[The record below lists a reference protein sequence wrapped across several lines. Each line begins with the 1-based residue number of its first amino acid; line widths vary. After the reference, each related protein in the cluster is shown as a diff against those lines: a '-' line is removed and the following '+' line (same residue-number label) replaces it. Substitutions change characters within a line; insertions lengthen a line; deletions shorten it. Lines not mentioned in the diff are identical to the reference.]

1 MNQDRILRI
10 VKTQRDFFQTG
21 ETLPLLGRLCALRQL
36 RDAILSM
43 QGDIARALY
52 EDLGK
57 SATESHLSEISL
69 ALSELRFFLRHLGRL
84 TKVRSVP
91 SSLAQLPGRAEIIP
105 CPRGCV
111 LVISPWN
118 YPFLLAISPAIAAIA
133 AGNTVIL
140 KPSEYAPATARVL
153 HRIFSRALLPALGAL
168 VPGRAAETQLLL
180 DQPFDHIFYTGGAKV
195 GRIVMEKA
203 AAHLTP
209 LTLEL
214 GGKSP
219 CIVDET
225 ANITLAARRIVFGKF
240 LNCGQT
246 CVAPDY
252 LLVQES
258 VQGALLSA
266 LRREIRSQYSEK
278 PLDNPDYG
286 RIVNQRHFDRLLALI
301 DPKKLALGGASNPD
315 TLQISP
321 TVLCGVT
328 SDDLVMQEEIFGP
341 ILPII
346 SYQHIDDA
354 VAEIASRPH
363 PLALYLFSEDAET
376 QRRLMQRMSFGGGCI
391 NDTILHLTSLH
402 LPFGG
407 VGESGMGAYHG
418 KAGFDVFTHYKSVL
432 TQSTLFDFPLRY
444 APYTSQKSRLL
455 RYLLR

>member
-43 QGDIARALY
+43 QDDIQSALF

-84 TKVRSVP
+84 TKVRAVP
-91 SSLAQLPGRAEIIP
+91 SSLAQLPGKAEIIP

-118 YPFLLAISPAIAAIA
+118 YPFLLTLQPAIAAIA

-153 HRIFSRALLPALGAL
+153 HKILSRALPPALCAL
-168 VPGRAAETQLLL
+168 VPGKAEETQLLL
-180 DQPFDHIFYTGGAKV
+180 AQQFDHIFYTGGATV

-203 AAHLTP
+203 AVHLTP

-225 ANITLAARRIVFGKF
+225 ANIPLAARRIVFGKY

-258 VQGALLSA
+258 VLRELLTA
-266 LRREIRSQYSEK
+266 LRHEIRAQYSEN
-278 PLDNPDYG
+278 PLENPDYG
-286 RIVNQRHFDRLLALI
+286 RIVNRRHFDRLLSLI
-301 DPKKLALGGASNPD
+301 DAGTLAYGGASNQE
-315 TLQISP
+315 TLQIAP

-328 SDDLVMQEEIFGP
+328 PADPVMQEEIFGP

-346 SYQHIDDA
+346 SYQHLDDA
-354 VAEIASRPH
+354 LAEITSRPH
-363 PLALYLFSEDAET
+363 PLAFYLFSENAET
-376 QRRLMQRMSFGGGCI
+376 QRHLMQRMSFGGGCI

-418 KAGFDVFTHYKSVL
+418 KAGFDIFTHYKSVL
-432 TQSTLFDFPLRY
+432 TQSSYLDFPLRY
-444 APYTSQKSRLL
+444 APYTSQKSHLLRLL
-455 RYLLR
+455 LR